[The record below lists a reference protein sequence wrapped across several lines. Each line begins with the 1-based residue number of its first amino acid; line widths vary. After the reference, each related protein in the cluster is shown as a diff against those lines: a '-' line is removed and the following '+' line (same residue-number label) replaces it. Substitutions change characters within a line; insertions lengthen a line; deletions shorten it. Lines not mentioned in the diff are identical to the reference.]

1 MRERIIRSGDVEL
14 WTQAIGEPDAPALL
28 LNAGDC
34 QSSMD
39 WPENLVHLLA
49 AAGHLVLRYDYR
61 DTGRST
67 HREFPPNPY
76 NFDDLARDAVA
87 VLDGWEL
94 ERVHSLGFGMGSA
107 VSQLLAL
114 DHRERL
120 TAITLLGSCAM
131 DVDFFG
137 NWERALTGEP
147 TLDGLPTPKRWFVE
161 LAFNPASVSEIE
173 FYRRLS
179 GDQLPFDES
188 ELQQR
193 LDRARAHAA
202 DEEPVEDHPHGQ
214 IRQDW
219 TERATD
225 LAGITTPALV
235 IEAPLDPIH
244 PPPHARHLAESIPG
258 ARLTTIPGMGHYLAP
273 AIHRPLTD
281 AVTAHTLVST
291 STRLEKLSPP

>member
-1 MRERIIRSGDVEL
+1 MRERLTRSGDVEL
-14 WTQAIGEPDAPALL
+14 WTQAIGDAGSPALL

-39 WPENLVHLLA
+39 WPEPLVHRLA
-49 AAGHLVLRYDYR
+49 EAGHLVIRYDYR

-67 HREFPPNPY
+67 HRDFAAAPY

-87 VLDGWEL
+87 VLDGWEVD
-94 ERVHSLGFGMGSA
+94 RAHALGFGMGSA
-107 VSQLLAL
+107 VTQLLAL
-114 DHRERL
+114 DHRDRL
-120 TAITLLGSCAM
+120 TAMTLLGSCAM

-147 TLDGLPTPKRWFVE
+147 TLDGLPTPKRWFIE
-161 LAFNPASVSEIE
+161 LAFNPSDISEID

-179 GDQLPFDES
+179 GDELPFDET
-188 ELQQR
+188 ELRQR
-193 LDRARAHAA
+193 LARARAHAVA
-202 DEEPVEDHPHGQ
+202 EEPVEEHPHGS

-219 TERATD
+219 TTRAGD

-244 PPPHARHLAESIPG
+244 PPPHARHLAEVLPD
-258 ARLTTIPGMGHYLAP
+258 ARLVTIPGMGHYLGT
-273 AIHRPLTD
+273 AIHQPLTD
-281 AVTAHTLVST
+281 AVTAHTLANQEA
-291 STRLEKLSPP
+291 RR